1 MIHRL
6 DNKVNNSVLIL
17 HDDRWELD
25 IMVIILLYVNVESL
39 SCIPGFCIRAM
50 LSLKWTVKDS
60 LLLYFFKALG
70 LCVCMLSHFSR
81 VQLFVTPQTGAPQA
95 PLSLGFSRQEYW
107 SELSCPPQEDLP
119 NPGMEPVAPDVSALQ
134 ADSLLLRLGEAQRLC
149 VELLLFMA

>member
-1 MIHRL
+1 MGTRHHGDHL
-6 DNKVNNSVLIL
+6 V
-17 HDDRWELD
+17 
-25 IMVIILLYVNVESL
+25 MYVNVESL

-70 LCVCMLSHFSR
+70 LCVCMLSFQSCPTLR
-81 VQLFVTPQTGAPQA
+81 DPTDWSPQA

-107 SELSCPPQEDLP
+107 SELPCPPQEDLP
-119 NPGMEPVAPDVSALQ
+119 NPGMEPMAPDISALQ
-134 ADSLLLRLGEAQRLC
+134 ANSLLLRLGEAQRLC